1 MLKISP
7 DKTIQL
13 KKFTVLFIN
22 ILLSILFLYPAY
34 SKIYLIEILENNLV
48 DMGFVSW
55 NLAPIFASLLISFEF
70 VLGVFL
76 ISQFKL
82 KKITYP
88 IALFTLVFFI
98 FYLLLS
104 IHKYGNTGNCGCFG
118 VQIMMTPL
126 QGIYKNIIII
136 IIILLAYFLQ
146 SDIVVSFKFYLVFV
160 IITSVIAFSIPFI
173 LNPIAINEKGFIAE
187 KIPHILTLDSLYN
200 EDSKISKQS
209 LELKNNK
216 QIIAYLSMYCLHCK
230 IAAQK
235 LSLFKEKNPKLPIH
249 FILVGNKGLVAD
261 FKKESKFKNID
272 YYFTSNKILMKDTD
286 ASFPKIYMV
295 DNSKAMKLCE
305 KYYLIDMDEIEAWL
319 NEK

>member
-1 MLKISP
+1 MSPVKI
-7 DKTIQL
+7 IQL
-13 KKFTVLFIN
+13 KKITVFI
-22 ILLSILFLYPAY
+22 IHLLLGVLFLYSAY

-48 DMGFVSW
+48 DIGFISW
-55 NLAPIFASLLISFEF
+55 NIAPLLARLLISFEF
-70 VLGVFL
+70 VLGVLF

-104 IHKYGNTGNCGCFG
+104 IQKYGNTGNCGCFG
-118 VQIMMTPL
+118 VQITMTPL
-126 QGIYKNIIII
+126 QGIVKNIIII
-136 IIILLAYFLQ
+136 IVILLAYFLQ
-146 SDIVVSFKFYLVFV
+146 SYTVFSFKYYVVLVSIF
-160 IITSVIAFSIPFI
+160 SVLSFSIPFV
-173 LNPIAINEKGFIAE
+173 LNPMAINEKGFIPE
-187 KIPHILTLDSLYN
+187 KIPHNLTLDSLYN
-200 EDSKISKQS
+200 EDSIISSQS

-216 QIIAYLSMYCLHCK
+216 QIIAYLSMYCVHCK

-249 FILVGNKGLVAD
+249 FILVGNKGLVAN

-295 DNSKAMKLCE
+295 DNSKAVKLCE
-305 KYYLIDMDEIEAWL
+305 KYYLLNMDEIEVWL
-319 NEK
+319 KEK